1 MECHNLYSTTPKQY
15 MTLTGFFK
23 NKKLF
28 FLGVFIAIIAMFLD
42 LFSKRLAFETL
53 ESQVPLDHIEVFSFF
68 NLVRV
73 WNHGVSFGMFNN
85 LEFGQIIFSAIV
97 AIITVVMLVWLYR
110 NQKLYLTWA
119 LGLIIGGALGNLA
132 DRIKNGAVA
141 DFLDFHLASYHWPAF
156 NLADSFV
163 FIGVALLLIE
173 DLILQKK

>member
-1 MECHNLYSTTPKQY
+1 
-15 MTLTGFFK
+15 MTLARFFK

-42 LFSKRLAFETL
+42 LFSKRLTFAIL
-53 ESQVPLDHIEVFSFF
+53 ENQAPLDHIQVFSFF

-73 WNHGVSFGMFNN
+73 WNHGVSFGMFNH
-85 LEFGQIIFSAIV
+85 LEAGQIIFSVIV
-97 AIITVVMLVWLYR
+97 AIITVIVLVWLYR
-110 NQKLYLTWA
+110 SQKLYLSWA

-132 DRIKNGAVA
+132 DRIQNGAVA

-173 DLILQKK
+173 DLILKK